1 MSANVVAGLSR
12 FMSANVVAGL
22 SRPPFGG
29 EYILM
34 LSVLGSFLISGVLI
48 GLLMFRPVLLA
59 FPIVGDL
66 ENSDFTLEVR
76 FLEPEPEP
84 RRRKSVRRA
93 LFSGWYMGSETVAA
107 TLPKS
112 LLE

>member
-1 MSANVVAGLSR
+1 
-12 FMSANVVAGL
+12 
-22 SRPPFGG
+22 
-29 EYILM
+29 M

-48 GLLMFRPVLLA
+48 GLLMFRPIPSA
-59 FPIVGDL
+59 FLIVGDL

-76 FLEPEPEP
+76 FLEPEP
-84 RRRKSVRRA
+84 RRRKSVRTA

>member
-1 MSANVVAGLSR
+1 
-12 FMSANVVAGL
+12 
-22 SRPPFGG
+22 
-29 EYILM
+29 M

-48 GLLMFRPVLLA
+48 GVLMCRPTPSA

-66 ENSDFTLEVR
+66 EKRDLTLEVR
-76 FLEPEPEP
+76 FFEPEA
-84 RRRKSVRRA
+84 RRRKSVRKA
-93 LFSGWYMGSETVAA
+93 LFWGWYMGSETVAA